1 LNNNQQ
7 SQSEKIRSI
16 NTPGW
21 DGLEAEPQRL
31 VEIDIHAEIDQAI
44 WRVFNTPDGQ
54 KVLGHL
60 IAITVDQPAWTPGAD
75 PSYGYAREGQNS
87 IIREIQSRM
96 RRSQNVG

>member
-1 LNNNQQ
+1 MNSNRQ

-31 VEIDIHAEIDQAI
+31 VEIDTHTEIDRAF
-44 WRVFNTPDGQ
+44 WRLFNTEDGQ
-54 KVLGHL
+54 TVLEHL
-60 IAITVDQPAWTPGAD
+60 IAITIDQPAWTPGAD

-87 IIREIQSRM
+87 IIREIQQRI
-96 RRSQNVG
+96 RRRQNVG